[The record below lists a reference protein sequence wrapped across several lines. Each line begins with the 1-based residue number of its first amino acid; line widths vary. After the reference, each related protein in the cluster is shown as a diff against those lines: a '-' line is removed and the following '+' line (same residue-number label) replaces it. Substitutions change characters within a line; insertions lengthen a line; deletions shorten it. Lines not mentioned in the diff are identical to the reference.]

1 MLISFLQAL
10 REAGLRV
17 SVTEFLTLL
26 EALQARVTPGS
37 VEDFYF
43 LARACLVKDET
54 RFDRFDQVFSAWF
67 SGVEDIASV
76 LGADIPE
83 EWLRRQA
90 ELSLSEA
97 EKAELEGMGWDE
109 LMRTLRERLA
119 EQSERHQG
127 GNKWIG
133 TAGRSPYGAWGY
145 NPEGV
150 RIGQDRS
157 RHRRA
162 VKVWDQR
169 TFRNLDG
176 DQALESRNLKL
187 ALRRLRRFAR
197 EGAGEELDLDDT
209 ISATAR
215 RGGQLDLRMVP
226 ERHNAARVLVFF
238 DIGGSMD
245 DHVAICEALFSA
257 ARSEFK
263 HLTYY
268 YFHNC
273 PYETL
278 WRDAT
283 RRHADA
289 VPTHEVLH
297 TFDPDYRVIIV
308 GDAAMSPYEVKLP
321 GAGVEHWNEESG
333 ETWLRRIV
341 DTFPHLV
348 WLNPEPSRF
357 WDATQ
362 SNTMIREVIGERMYP
377 LTPDGL
383 EAAMQALN
391 R

>member
-1 MLISFLQAL
+1 MLIGFLQAL
-10 REAGLRV
+10 RGAGLRV

-26 EALQARVTPGS
+26 EALEARVTPGS
-37 VEDFYF
+37 VEDFYH
-43 LARACLVKDET
+43 LARAALVKDET

-67 SGVEDIASV
+67 SGVEDLAAA
-76 LGADIPE
+76 LEAEIPE

-90 ELSLSEA
+90 ELQLSDA
-97 EKAELEGMGWDE
+97 EKAELEGMGWEE
-109 LMRTLRERLA
+109 LMKTLRERLG
-119 EQSERHQG
+119 EQDERHQG

-162 VKVWDQR
+162 VKVWDER
-169 TFRNLDG
+169 RFRNLDG
-176 DQALESRNLKL
+176 EQALDTRNLKL

-197 EGAGEELDLDDT
+197 QGAAEELDLDET
-209 ISATAR
+209 IRSTAR
-215 RGGQLDLRMVP
+215 RAGQLDLRMVP

-245 DHVAICEALFSA
+245 DHVALCEALFSA

-273 PYETL
+273 LYETV

-283 RRHADA
+283 RRRESA
-289 VPTHEVLH
+289 VPTWEVLH
-297 TFDPDYRVIIV
+297 TFDPDYRVIVV

-333 ETWLRRIV
+333 ETWLRRLAH
-341 DTFPHLV
+341 TFPHLA
-348 WLNPEPSRF
+348 WLNPEPPRR
-357 WDATQ
+357 WEWTQ
-362 SNTMIREVIGERMYP
+362 STAMIREVIDDRMYP

-383 EAAMQALN
+383 EEAMYALN